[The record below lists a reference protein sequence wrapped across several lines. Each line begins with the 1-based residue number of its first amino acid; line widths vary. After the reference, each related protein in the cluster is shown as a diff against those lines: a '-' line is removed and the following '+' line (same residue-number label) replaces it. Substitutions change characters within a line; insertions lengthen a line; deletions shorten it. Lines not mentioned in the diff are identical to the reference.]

1 MFTSYSHG
9 NKRFSFLNKG
19 ITTVKVMYIFY
30 FYEQKVPRERG
41 EIIKKIMESKIIINK
56 SGINTHFIAIFEGI

>member
-1 MFTSYSHG
+1 
-9 NKRFSFLNKG
+9 
-19 ITTVKVMYIFY
+19 MYIFY